1 MASTVDTTK
10 TIYIIVHGKK
20 DLLDQV
26 KEKLAFRGFEKEKM
40 QNAHLDKA
48 GNPGEYVAMIWPPMA
63 PKEILVNEIIE
74 PSSESEKNGD
84 SGGNRGMGAWDN
96 VGQRELYRIPLK

>member
-1 MASTVDTTK
+1 MASTVDATK

-20 DLLDQV
+20 DLVDQV
-26 KEKLAFRGFEKEKM
+26 KEKLAFRGFKKEKM

-63 PKEILVNEIIE
+63 PKEILVNEITE
-74 PSSESEKNGD
+74 LPSKGGKNGER
-84 SGGNRGMGAWDN
+84 GENRGMGAWEN
-96 VGQRELYRIPLK
+96 VGQKELYRIPLK

>member
-1 MASTVDTTK
+1 
-10 TIYIIVHGKK
+10 
-20 DLLDQV
+20 
-26 KEKLAFRGFEKEKM
+26 M
-40 QNAHLDKA
+40 QNANLDKA

-84 SGGNRGMGAWDN
+84 SGGIKGMGDWDN

>member
-63 PKEILVNEIIE
+63 QKEILVNEIIE
-74 PSSESEKNGD
+74 PSGD
-84 SGGNRGMGAWDN
+84 RGENKGMGAWEN
-96 VGQRELYRIPLK
+96 VGQKELYRIPLN

>member
-20 DLLDQV
+20 DLVDQV

-84 SGGNRGMGAWDN
+84 SGGIKGMGAWDD

>member
-20 DLLDQV
+20 DLVDQV

-84 SGGNRGMGAWDN
+84 SGGIKGMGAWDN